1 MGTGYSA
8 LHVLAELQPDFIK
21 LNQMLVRDLPSQPI
35 KQNLVRA
42 ITSFASTSHSVV
54 IAEGVEREDEMHAL
68 VDLGVMLQQGF
79 FSATPSNSE

>member
-1 MGTGYSA
+1 
-8 LHVLAELQPDFIK
+8 
-21 LNQMLVRDLPSQPI
+21 
-35 KQNLVRA
+35 VRA

-79 FSATPSNSE
+79 FFGHPEQF